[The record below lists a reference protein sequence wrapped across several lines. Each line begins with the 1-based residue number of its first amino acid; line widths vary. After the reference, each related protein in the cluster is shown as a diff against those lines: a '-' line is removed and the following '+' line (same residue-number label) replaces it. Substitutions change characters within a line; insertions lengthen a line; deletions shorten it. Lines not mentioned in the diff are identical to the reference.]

1 MQMDM
6 ELGNMKE
13 QCDKQIKEA
22 ASATPAFTDTNTE
35 DDEEK
40 IGILLKVG
48 TLHLQI
54 KGLKKTVESQA
65 KELSE
70 RQNFIRT
77 AQAEKDKLAVQLIEL
92 RTHQLESPSNK
103 KLITKSLEKELDRG
117 QLESKLA
124 DLERQLTLKDL
135 TIKELQDE
143 LEEKSK
149 AEKDLEVELEKY
161 VKSNDELCDENE

>member
-1 MQMDM
+1 M
-6 ELGNMKE
+6 
-13 QCDKQIKEA
+13 
-22 ASATPAFTDTNTE
+22 
-35 DDEEK
+35 
-40 IGILLKVG
+40 
-48 TLHLQI
+48 
-54 KGLKKTVESQA
+54 
-65 KELSE
+65 
-70 RQNFIRT
+70 
-77 AQAEKDKLAVQLIEL
+77 
-92 RTHQLESPSNK
+92 
-103 KLITKSLEKELDRG
+103 ITKSLEKELDRG